1 MLTKLFA
8 YLCRFP
14 MLKRL
19 LWRRWYQFL
28 ARRFAIP
35 EWQTMNYG
43 YSALPVAKPI
53 ALDPA
58 EEGERYGL
66 QLYHAVCAAHSLA
79 QKNIL
84 EVGCGRGGGAAF
96 LHRSGQPA
104 KMTGIDFSTEA
115 IALCRERYQRPHL
128 EFFTGDAEKLPF
140 STATFDLVV
149 NIESSHCY
157 GSIPTFLSEVHRVLK
172 PGGHF
177 LCADFRDH
185 DKVQIWREQ
194 LVASGL
200 KVLTETEL
208 TPNVLAALDADN
220 DRKLTLMRKIL
231 PPRLFSAFSDFA
243 AVKGSL
249 VYEHFRTGEMR
260 YFHFELAKPL

>member
-14 MLKRL
+14 VLKRL

-43 YSALPVAKPI
+43 YAALPVAEPI
-53 ALDPA
+53 ALDLA

-66 QLYHAVCAAHSLA
+66 QLYHAVCAGHSLVG
-79 QKNIL
+79 KHVL

-96 LHRSGQPA
+96 LHRYGKPA
-104 KMTGIDFSTEA
+104 HLTGIDFSVEA
-115 IALCRERYQRPHL
+115 ISLCLERYDRPCL

-140 STATFDLVV
+140 ADAVFDVV
-149 NIESSHCY
+149 ENVESSHCY
-157 GSIPTFLSEVHRVLK
+157 GSMPAFLGEVHRVLK
-172 PGGHF
+172 PGGF
-177 LCADFRDH
+177 LLCADFRDR
-185 DKVQIWREQ
+185 DKVDEWRQQ
-194 LVASGL
+194 LTTSGL
-200 KVLTETEL
+200 KITTETEI

-220 DRKLTLMRKIL
+220 ERKLALMRKIL
-231 PPRLFSAFSDFA
+231 PKRLFGAFSDFA

-260 YFHFELAKPL
+260 YFRFALVKP

>member
-14 MLKRL
+14 VLKRL

-43 YSALPVAKPI
+43 FSALPIAAPI
-53 ALDPA
+53 VLDPS

-66 QLYHAVCAAHSLA
+66 QLYHAVCAGHSLA
-79 QKNIL
+79 KMNVL

-96 LHRSGQPA
+96 IHRSGEPA
-104 KMTGIDFSTEA
+104 AMTGLDFSAEA
-115 IALCRERYQRPHL
+115 IALCLKRYARDGL
-128 EFFTGDAEKLPF
+128 TFLTGDAEKLPF
-140 STATFDLVV
+140 ADATFDIVV
-149 NIESSHCY
+149 NVESSHCY
-157 GSIPTFLSEVHRVLK
+157 GSMPAFLSEVQRVLK
-172 PGGHF
+172 PGGRF

-194 LVASGL
+194 LAASGL
-200 KVLTETEL
+200 KVAVEKEI

-220 DRKLTLMRKIL
+220 DRKLVLMRKIL
-231 PPRLFSAFSDFA
+231 PPRLFGAFSDFA

-249 VYEHFRTGEMR
+249 VYEHFRSGEMR
-260 YFHFELAKPL
+260 YFRFELVKE